1 MSKIDNK
8 ASMQLENINT
18 PVIVNHDRRECTT
31 VAIPAFLII
40 ILTVMPMR
48 SEKQWCTINY
58 GKRKLARTV
67 FDVING

>member
-8 ASMQLENINT
+8 ASMQSKKMNT

-40 ILTVMPMR
+40 ILTVMPMT
-48 SEKQWCTINY
+48 SEKQQCTINY
-58 GKRKLARTV
+58 GKRKFARTLCLRL
-67 FDVING
+67 